1 MQLPIDRS
9 KQPSLGPSPSI
20 KLRKPKTFELK
31 NGLKVLVVE
40 NHKLPKV
47 AVSIKIDNKPHT
59 KGTIKGV
66 ENLMGTL
73 LGNGSKNTSR
83 EAFTEEIDFLGAR
96 IGFGA
101 QSASASALS
110 KYFERIVTLLS
121 DAIINPNFT
130 EETLNKE
137 RNKAIEAIKSGEKST
152 ETVSQRIRNVLTYTT
167 NHPFGEYT
175 TPSSLKNITLDD
187 ITTYYNQYYTP
198 QNTYLVVVG
207 DISFEQAQKVITKHF
222 SNWPSVTPPPSNF
235 PLPKDVPSTVIN
247 LVNMEH
253 AVQTELT
260 VTNTV
265 NLRLNSPDFHAILIA
280 NYIFGGAFNSYL
292 NMNLRE
298 TNGFTYGAQSI
309 VGKNKYSPS
318 TFRATT
324 KIRSD
329 ITHKA
334 IVEILKEIARIN
346 TTLAEESTLEIAK
359 AKFLGNFIMS
369 TERPQT
375 VARQALNI
383 LTEDL
388 PENFYETFIAK
399 INAITAED
407 IQRVAQKYFKL
418 NNLRIIVVGNAKAMN
433 LEGIEFN
440 GTPLPVQSFDTY
452 GTLIE

>member
-1 MQLPIDRS
+1 MHISIDRS
-9 KQPSLGPSPSI
+9 QQPALGPSPSI
-20 KLRKPKTFELK
+20 KLKKPSMFELK

-47 AVSIKIDNKPHT
+47 AVSLKIDNVPHT
-59 KGTIKGV
+59 KGHIKGV

-73 LGNGSKNTSR
+73 LGNGSKNISR

-121 DAIINPNFT
+121 DAILHPNFT
-130 EETLNKE
+130 EEALNKE

-152 ETVSQRIRNVLTYTT
+152 ETVSQRVRNILTYTT
-167 NHPFGEYT
+167 AHPFGEYT
-175 TPSSLKNITLDD
+175 TAASLKNIELKDV
-187 ITTYYNQYYTP
+187 INYYRHYYTP
-198 QNTYLVVVG
+198 KNAYLVIVG
-207 DISFEQAQKVITKHF
+207 DVSFEQAKTV
-222 SNWPSVTPPPSNF
+222 VTNCFNSWEAVNPPLASF
-235 PLPKDVPSTVIN
+235 PIPEDVNQTEIN

-260 VTNTV
+260 ITNTV

-280 NYIFGGAFNSYL
+280 NYIYGGAFNSYL

-298 TNGFTYGAQSI
+298 THGFTYGAQSI
-309 VGKNKYSPS
+309 VGKNKYSPA

-324 KIRSD
+324 KIRSA
-329 ITHKA
+329 ITHQA
-334 IVEILKEIARIN
+334 ILEMLNETKRI
-346 TTLAEESTLEIAK
+346 TSTLVDADKLEIAK

-388 PENFYETFIAK
+388 PESFYESFIAK

-407 IQRVAQKYFKL
+407 IQHVAQKYFKL
-418 NNLRIIVVGNAKAMN
+418 NTLRIIIIGNAKAMN
-433 LEGIEFN
+433 LEGIKFN
-440 GTPLPVQSFDTY
+440 GTTLPVKHFDVY
-452 GTLIE
+452 GVRC

>member
-9 KQPSLGPSPSI
+9 KQPSLGPSPTI
-20 KLRKPKTFELK
+20 KLRKPKMFELH

-47 AVSIKIDNKPHT
+47 SISLKIDNKPHT
-59 KGTIKGV
+59 KGNIKGV

-73 LGNGSKNTSR
+73 LGNGSKNISR

-110 KYFERIVTLLS
+110 KYFERIVTLLA

-130 EETLNKE
+130 EDTLNKE
-137 RNKAIEAIKSGEKST
+137 RNKAIDAIKSGEKST
-152 ETVSQRIRNVLTYTT
+152 ENVSQRIRNVLTYTT

-175 TPSSLKNITLDD
+175 TATTLKNIHLSD

-198 QNTYLVVVG
+198 QNGYLVIVG
-207 DISFEQAQKVITKHF
+207 DISFEQAKKVVNTHF
-222 SNWPSVTPPPSNF
+222 GSWSAVTPPTSKF
-235 PLPKDVPSTVIN
+235 PIPVDVAHPEIN

-260 VTNTV
+260 ITNTV

-280 NYIFGGAFNSYL
+280 NYIYGGAFNSYL

-334 IVEILKEIARIN
+334 ILEMLNETKRIN
-346 TTLAEESTLEIAK
+346 STLVDTDKLEIAK

-407 IQRVAQKYFKL
+407 IQHVAQKYFKL
-418 NNLRIIVVGNAKAMN
+418 NNLKIIVVGNAKDMN
-433 LEGIEFN
+433 LEDIEFN
-440 GTPLPVQSFDTY
+440 GTALPVKHFDVY
-452 GTLIE
+452 GSSTE